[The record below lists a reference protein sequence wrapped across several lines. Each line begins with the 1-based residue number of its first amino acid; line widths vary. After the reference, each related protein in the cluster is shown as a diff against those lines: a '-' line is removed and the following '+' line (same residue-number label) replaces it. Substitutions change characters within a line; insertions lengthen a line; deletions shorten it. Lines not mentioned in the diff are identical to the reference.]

1 MVILEKEVDVECA
14 WKKGIKVLAK
24 SFKSTLFEHVVG
36 REVERFLGF
45 VRNGV
50 VSKKGESKKVY
61 DILVTL
67 KVSNVT

>member
-1 MVILEKEVDVECA
+1 MEKR
-14 WKKGIKVLAK
+14 IRVLAK

-45 VRNGV
+45 VQKGV

-61 DILVTL
+61 DILVTSNL
-67 KVSNVT
+67 SNVT